1 MEIKICK
8 DTHLEKIKPMHAVG
22 GGPKSGSPLSVDASE
37 IFREIG
43 TPSCRLH
50 DVEYPYGANQYVDIH
65 CVFPNFDA
73 DEYDEHNYNFA
84 ATDDYIRA
92 IVDVGSE
99 VFYRLGESIDHFSEK
114 LYVRMPKD
122 VHKWAR
128 ICEHIIR
135 HYNEGWASGFYLGI
149 KHWEIWNEPEG
160 RSMWRGTYSE
170 FYEMYSVTAKHLKEC
185 FPHLM
190 IGGYSCVGV
199 YSEIRPHDHERYNP
213 WFNTMVPF
221 MDGFFD
227 YIKKSGAPLDF
238 FSWHIYA
245 LYPEEIA
252 AAARFVRGYLD
263 SHGYEN
269 AESYLTEMNF
279 SYSLRSHP
287 TLYQHTEFPA
297 DHLSAMILGQSS
309 PVDMIFYYDLRQP
322 CVYNNVFYRDPK
334 DAEIK
339 KMPGFAPMKFFGDLY
354 RLGTRI
360 ETIYEEGQGIYALS
374 STDGENYGVAIASR
388 GFEGKLDIL
397 LDAKEVTV
405 TVQEGSNAPTES
417 QMAVTNGK
425 LCLDAKRETVYY
437 ISF

>member
-73 DEYDEHNYNFA
+73 DEDDEHNYNFA

-190 IGGYSCVGV
+190 IGGYACVGV
-199 YSEIRPHDHERYNP
+199 YSEIRPHDHE
-213 WFNTMVPF
+213 
-221 MDGFFD
+221 
-227 YIKKSGAPLDF
+227 
-238 FSWHIYA
+238 
-245 LYPEEIA
+245 
-252 AAARFVRGYLD
+252 
-263 SHGYEN
+263 
-269 AESYLTEMNF
+269 
-279 SYSLRSHP
+279 
-287 TLYQHTEFPA
+287 
-297 DHLSAMILGQSS
+297 
-309 PVDMIFYYDLRQP
+309 
-322 CVYNNVFYRDPK
+322 
-334 DAEIK
+334 
-339 KMPGFAPMKFFGDLY
+339 
-354 RLGTRI
+354 
-360 ETIYEEGQGIYALS
+360 
-374 STDGENYGVAIASR
+374 
-388 GFEGKLDIL
+388 
-397 LDAKEVTV
+397 
-405 TVQEGSNAPTES
+405 
-417 QMAVTNGK
+417 
-425 LCLDAKRETVYY
+425 
-437 ISF
+437 